1 MEWKHADW
9 TPIRKAI
16 ANALPTCPICKQETN
31 WETRTKKG
39 WTTQSYEIHCPQ
51 CDAEWEY
58 MITHWSKGSELAKGL
73 ALGALSGVL
82 AMNKAL
88 KVVNDGSVWTLRER
102 GTCSDAEEYLGKS
115 MPVAAWK
122 QLIDR
127 TKTSGVSE

>member
-1 MEWKHADW
+1 
-9 TPIRKAI
+9 
-16 ANALPTCPICKQETN
+16 
-31 WETRTKKG
+31 
-39 WTTQSYEIHCPQ
+39 
-51 CDAEWEY
+51 